1 MEELLN
7 RYPTLRVCETEIK
20 KATELLIDM
29 YKSGNKLL
37 LCGNG
42 GSCADCEHIVG
53 ELMKGFLSTRP
64 LNEKQRDDMKAKNPK
79 LTDEVLSQLQMS
91 LPAVS
96 LTSFSG
102 LNTAFCNDVNPELMY
117 AQSVMGL
124 GKSGDILLCI
134 STSGNSKNCVAAANV
149 AKGLGLTVIA
159 MTGKNGG
166 KLRETADVLI
176 AVPET
181 ETYKVQELHLP
192 IYHSLCYS
200 VERHFFA
207 EN

>member
-42 GSCADCEHIVG
+42 GSSADCEHIVG

-166 KLRETADVLI
+166 KLKETADVLI

-192 IYHSLCYS
+192 IYHYLCYS
-200 VERHFFA
+200 VEKYFFG
-207 EN
+207 